1 MKKIIDPVSVDVLK
15 SQLKKEFFLRTTN
28 HGGNEIYVVDNTNAP
43 DVLREIGRLREEAFR
58 AGGGGTGQELDLD
71 RFDTDPAYGYK
82 QLVLWDPEAERI
94 IGGYR
99 YALCNNIVYDRF
111 GQPLL
116 TSSHMFQ
123 FSKKCNNIVYD
134 RFGQPLLTSSHMFQF
149 SKKFINKELQHTI
162 ELGRSFVTLDYQS
175 SKGGAKSIFALDN
188 LFDGLGALMVM
199 YKSSMKYFFGKMTIY
214 SQYPTPAREMI
225 QVFLNKWFGTATLR
239 RVVLKKPV
247 RVRRPSKYIRLLTG
261 NTFKDDYRTLKAFV
275 SGYGVSIP
283 PLVNS
288 YMNLSPKMVYFGTGL
303 NDEFGDVYDSGIMI
317 PFKYIA
323 DDKIRRHIDTVK
335 PGPLAKLRFLLRR
348 KL

>member
-1 MKKIIDPVSVDVLK
+1 MKKIIDPVSVDILK
-15 SQLKKEFFLRTTN
+15 SQLKKEYFLRTTN

-82 QLVLWDPEAERI
+82 QLVLWDPDAERI

-99 YALCNNIVYDRF
+99 YALCNNIVYDRL
-111 GQPLL
+111 GQPHL
-116 TSSHMFQ
+116 TSSHMF
-123 FSKKCNNIVYD
+123 
-134 RFGQPLLTSSHMFQF
+134 RF
-149 SKKFINKELQHTI
+149 SKKFINKDLQHTI

-214 SQYPTPAREMI
+214 SQYPTQAREMI

-247 RVRRPSKYIRLLTG
+247 RVRRPSKYIKLLTG
-261 NTFKDDYRTLKAFV
+261 STFKDDYRTLKAFV

-317 PFKYIA
+317 PFKYISP
-323 DDKIRRHIDTVK
+323 DKIRRHIDSVK

>member
-1 MKKIIDPVSVDVLK
+1 MKKIIAPVSVDILK
-15 SQLKKEFFLRTTN
+15 SQLKKEYFLRTTN
-28 HGGNEIYVVDNTNAP
+28 HGNNEIYVVDNTNAP

-111 GQPLL
+111 GQPHL
-116 TSSHMFQ
+116 TSSHMFL
-123 FSKKCNNIVYD
+123 FS
-134 RFGQPLLTSSHMFQF
+134 R
-149 SKKFINKELQHTI
+149 KFINNDLQHTI

-225 QVFLNKWFGTATLR
+225 QVFLNKWFGAAHLKRVKLR
-239 RVVLKKPV
+239 KPV
-247 RVRRPSKYIRLLTG
+247 RVRRASKYIKVLTG
-261 NTFKDDYRTLKAFV
+261 KTFKDDYRNLKAYV
-275 SGYGVSIP
+275 SSFGVSIP

-288 YMNLSPKMVYFGTGL
+288 YMNLSPKMQYFGTGL
-303 NDEFGDVYDSGIMI
+303 NDEFGDVYDSGILI

-335 PGPLAKLRFLLRR
+335 PGPLARLRFLLRR
-348 KL
+348 KI

>member
-1 MKKIIDPVSVDVLK
+1 MKKIIDPVSVDILK
-15 SQLKKEFFLRTTN
+15 SQLKKEYFLRTTN

-82 QLVLWDPEAERI
+82 QLVLWDPDAERI

-99 YALCNNIVYDRF
+99 YALCNNIVYDRL
-111 GQPLL
+111 GQPHL
-116 TSSHMFQ
+116 TSSHMF
-123 FSKKCNNIVYD
+123 
-134 RFGQPLLTSSHMFQF
+134 RF
-149 SKKFINKELQHTI
+149 SKKFINKDLQHTI

-214 SQYPTPAREMI
+214 SQYPTEAREMI
-225 QVFLNKWFGTATLR
+225 QVFLNKWFGTDTLR

-247 RVRRPSKYIRLLTG
+247 HVRRPSKYIKLLTG
-261 NTFKDDYRTLKAFV
+261 STFKDDYRTLKAFV

-317 PFKYIA
+317 PFKYISP
-323 DDKIRRHIDTVK
+323 DKIRRHIDTVK

>member
-1 MKKIIDPVSVDVLK
+1 MKKIIDPVSVDIIK
-15 SQLKKEFFLRTTN
+15 SQLKKEYFLRSTN
-28 HGGNEIYVVDNTNAP
+28 HGNNEIYVVDNTNAP

-111 GQPLL
+111 GQPHL
-116 TSSHMFQ
+116 TSSHMFL
-123 FSKKCNNIVYD
+123 FS
-134 RFGQPLLTSSHMFQF
+134 R
-149 SKKFINKELQHTI
+149 KFINNDLQHTI

-225 QVFLNKWFGTATLR
+225 QVFLNKWFGAAHLKRVKLR
-239 RVVLKKPV
+239 KPV
-247 RVRRPSKYIRLLTG
+247 RVRRASKYIKVLTG
-261 NTFKDDYRTLKAFV
+261 KTFKDDYRNLKAYV
-275 SGYGVSIP
+275 SSFGVSIP

-288 YMNLSPKMVYFGTGL
+288 YMNLSPKMQYFGTGL
-303 NDEFGDVYDSGIMI
+303 NDEFGDVYDSGILI

-335 PGPLAKLRFLLRR
+335 PGPLARLRFLLRR
-348 KL
+348 KI

>member
-1 MKKIIDPVSVDVLK
+1 MKKIIDPVSVDILK
-15 SQLKKEFFLRTTN
+15 SQLKKEYFLRSTN
-28 HGGNEIYVVDNTNAP
+28 HGNNEIYVVDNTNAP

-111 GQPLL
+111 GQPHL

-123 FSKKCNNIVYD
+123 FS
-134 RFGQPLLTSSHMFQF
+134 R
-149 SKKFINKELQHTI
+149 KFINKDLQHTI

-225 QVFLNKWFGTATLR
+225 QVFLNKWFGAAHLKRVKLR
-239 RVVLKKPV
+239 KPV
-247 RVRRPSKYIRLLTG
+247 RVRRAAKYVKLLTG
-261 NTFKDDYRTLKAFV
+261 KTFKDDYRNLKAYV
-275 SGYGVSIP
+275 SSFGVSIP

-288 YMNLSPKMVYFGTGL
+288 YMNLSPRMQYFGTGL
-303 NDEFGDVYDSGIMI
+303 NDEFGDVYDSGILI

-348 KL
+348 KI